1 MFLKEIVRTY
11 VKYAFHVT
19 EALTIYE
26 LHTCTH
32 QDMFFLKTQGRPV
45 RNLWIILKKRKENSP
60 S

>member
-1 MFLKEIVRTY
+1 MFLKEIVKTY
-11 VKYAFHVT
+11 VKYAFNVT
-19 EALTIYE
+19 EAHHIRA
-26 LHTCTH
+26 TH